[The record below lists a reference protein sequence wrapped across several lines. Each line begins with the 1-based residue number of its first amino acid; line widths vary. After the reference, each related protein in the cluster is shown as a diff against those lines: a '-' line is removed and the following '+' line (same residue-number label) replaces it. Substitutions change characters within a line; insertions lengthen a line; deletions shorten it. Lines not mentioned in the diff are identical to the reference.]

1 MHAPQWAFCPIWSR
15 KRTLSRARRCA
26 CVYVSMWLRGHRNV
40 SRGASN
46 DGMVLSDRA
55 CWLILCKPTQRW
67 AGTKAVG
74 LLVCLRAR
82 VGIVARMSIVSGSV
96 KRVLS
101 VWCVLRTTGTHHL
114 YCERTGNGLGL
125 SWFRRALQISGNR
138 GWAPRPQRGSCGAV
152 PAHQHHRA
160 RGGRV
165 HAQAHGCSTIYCGTV
180 S

>member
-1 MHAPQWAFCPIWSR
+1 MSH
-15 KRTLSRARRCA
+15 ARRCA

-55 CWLILCKPTQRW
+55 CWLILCTPTQRW

-82 VGIVARMSIVSGSV
+82 VGIVARMSKVSGSV

-101 VWCVLRTTGTHHL
+101 LVCATTGTHHL
-114 YCERTGNGLGL
+114 YSEMTGNGLGL
-125 SWFRRALQISGNR
+125 SWFRRAFQISSRVG
-138 GWAPRPQRGSCGAV
+138 ARPARDRRC
-152 PAHQHHRA
+152 PAHGHMPHHE

-165 HAQAHGCSTIYCGTV
+165 HALWRTAVALYTAEP
-180 S
+180 